1 MILPDKTL
9 YNTDMKEISAGAVL
23 YTRKQD
29 GILYLL
35 IKDFHGNYGFP
46 KGHLEEGETLKEAAQ
61 REILEE
67 VGIKTEADTKF
78 REDLHYIMP
87 NGIEKQAVYFVAEF
101 FDQNY
106 QRQEEEVDEIILLPY
121 EKALE
126 TISFQNMKE
135 VLTKADRYIREDHH
149 E

>member
-1 MILPDKTL
+1 YI
-9 YNTDMKEISAGAVL
+9 
-23 YTRKQD
+23 
-29 GILYLL
+29 
-35 IKDFHGNYGFP
+35 
-46 KGHLEEGETLKEAAQ
+46 EAAQ

-101 FDQNY
+101 SDQNY

-121 EKALE
+121 EEALE
-126 TISFQNMKE
+126 IISFQNMKE